1 MAPEAAARPTRAEL
15 RLAAREQ
22 SRAQRRDAAKAA
34 TRTALLR
41 VALPSVAAL
50 GVAAAA
56 AVTVQ
61 GEADQQRAQ
70 AAGRVPEQATA
81 ADAPDGAQTGAA
93 QTGAAQAAQQALA
106 AGEADQTAS
115 RGDARQPL
123 AGTQDGAAD
132 PAGRNG
138 PNGQPSAQTAATDQP
153 PAPQRPAIS
162 MPVAQHGVG
171 EAFGAA
177 GTHWAKRHTGIDF
190 PVDGG
195 TQVMAVADGTIRTQ
209 WNPSYGYMTILKT
222 ADGTE
227 VWYCH
232 LRSYKIR
239 KGTVKAGDVIAF
251 VGSSGNSTG
260 PHLHLEIRPA
270 GGGAPVDPLPW
281 FLAQGLDP
289 R

>member
-1 MAPEAAARPTRAEL
+1 MAPDAAARPTRAEL
-15 RLAAREQ
+15 RVAAREQ
-22 SRAQRRDAAKAA
+22 VRAQRRGAAKAA

-50 GVAAAA
+50 GVAGAA

-70 AAGRVPEQATA
+70 AAGRAPEQAAEAPGTA
-81 ADAPDGAQTGAA
+81 PARA
-93 QTGAAQAAQQALA
+93 AAQQALA
-106 AGEADQTAS
+106 AGEADQAS
-115 RGDARQPL
+115 RGDARTPFS
-123 AGTQDGAAD
+123 GTQPVGTAGGPPVAEDG
-132 PAGRNG
+132 
-138 PNGQPSAQTAATDQP
+138 
-153 PAPQRPAIS
+153 PAPAPALPKVS
-162 MPVAQHGVG
+162 LPVAQRGLG
-171 EAFGAA
+171 EMFGAS
-177 GTHWAKRHTGIDF
+177 GTHWAARHTGIDF

-195 TQVMAVADGTIRTQ
+195 TQVMAVSDGTIRTQ
-209 WNPSYGYMTILKT
+209 WNPSYGYMSILKM

-227 VWYCH
+227 AWYCH

-260 PHLHLEIRPA
+260 PHLHFEIRPA

-281 FLAQGLDP
+281 FLAQGVDP

>member
-22 SRAQRRDAAKAA
+22 SRSQRRDAARAA

-70 AAGRVPEQATA
+70 AAGRVPEQAGA
-81 ADAPDGAQTGAA
+81 VDAPDTAHAE
-93 QTGAAQAAQQALA
+93 AAQAAQQALA
-106 AGEADQTAS
+106 AGAADQAS
-115 RGDARQPL
+115 RGDARQALSATQGAPDATGQAAQAAQ
-123 AGTQDGAAD
+123 AGPAA
-132 PAGRNG
+132 
-138 PNGQPSAQTAATDQP
+138 AQAAATDQAP
-153 PAPQRPAIS
+153 PAPARPTIS
-162 MPVAQHGVG
+162 MPVAEHGIG

-195 TQVMAVADGTIRTQ
+195 TPVMAVTDGTIRTQ

-227 VWYCH
+227 AWYCH

-260 PHLHLEIRPA
+260 PHLHFEIRPA

>member
-1 MAPEAAARPTRAEL
+1 MAPDAAARPTRAEL
-15 RLAAREQ
+15 RVAAREQ
-22 SRAQRRDAAKAA
+22 SRAQRRGAAKAA

-50 GVAAAA
+50 GVAGAAA
-56 AVTVQ
+56 ATVQ

-70 AAGRVPEQATA
+70 AAGRAPELA
-81 ADAPDGAQTGAA
+81 AEAPGSAPARA
-93 QTGAAQAAQQALA
+93 AAQQALA
-106 AGEADQTAS
+106 AGEADQAS
-115 RGDARQPL
+115 RGDARTPLSATQPVD
-123 AGTQDGAAD
+123 AGAGPPGAEDG
-132 PAGRNG
+132 
-138 PNGQPSAQTAATDQP
+138 
-153 PAPQRPAIS
+153 PAPAPALPKVS
-162 MPVAQHGVG
+162 LPVAQRGLG
-171 EAFGAA
+171 EMFGAS
-177 GTHWAKRHTGIDF
+177 GTHWAARHTGIDF

-195 TQVMAVADGTIRTQ
+195 TQVLAVTDGTIRTQ
-209 WNPSYGYMTILKT
+209 WNPSYGYMSILKM

-227 VWYCH
+227 AWYCH

-260 PHLHLEIRPA
+260 PHLHFEIRPA

-281 FLAQGLDP
+281 FLAQGVDP

>member
-22 SRAQRRDAAKAA
+22 SRSQRRDAAKAA

-70 AAGRVPEQATA
+70 AAGLVPQQITA
-81 ADAPDGAQTGAA
+81 ADAPDNAPAE
-93 QTGAAQAAQQALA
+93 AAQAAQQALA
-106 AGEADQTAS
+106 AGDAAQAS

-123 AGTQDGAAD
+123 AGTQGTPDAGQDGQSGQAGQQAA
-132 PAGRNG
+132 
-138 PNGQPSAQTAATDQP
+138 QAATTDQP
-153 PAPQRPAIS
+153 PAPARPTVS
-162 MPVAQHGVG
+162 MPVAQHGIG

-222 ADGTE
+222 SDGTE

>member
-1 MAPEAAARPTRAEL
+1 MAPEAAPRPTRAEL
-15 RLAAREQ
+15 RVAAREQ

-70 AAGRVPEQATA
+70 AAGRIPEQTA
-81 ADAPDGAQTGAA
+81 AAGAA
-93 QTGAAQAAQQALA
+93 DNAQAAQAAQAAQQALA
-106 AGEADQTAS
+106 SGGGAQAS
-115 RGDARQPL
+115 RSDARQPL
-123 AGTQDGAAD
+123 TGTQGGAD
-132 PAGRNG
+132 PAG
-138 PNGQPSAQTAATDQP
+138 QPAAQVTTTDQAP
-153 PAPQRPAIS
+153 PERPRIA
-162 MPVAQHGVG
+162 MPVAQHGLG
-171 EAFGAA
+171 EVFGAA
-177 GTHWAKRHTGIDF
+177 GTHWSKRHTGIDF

-195 TQVMAVADGTIRTQ
+195 SAVMAVTDGTIRTQ
-209 WNPSYGYMTILKT
+209 WNPSYGYMTILKM

-227 VWYCH
+227 AWYCH

-260 PHLHLEIRPA
+260 PHLHFEIRPA
-270 GGGAPVDPLPW
+270 DGGAPVDPLPW

>member
-22 SRAQRRDAAKAA
+22 SRSQRRDAAKAA

-81 ADAPDGAQTGAA
+81 ADSPDAA
-93 QTGAAQAAQQALA
+93 HSEAAQAAQQALA
-106 AGEADQTAS
+106 AGETAQAS

-123 AGTQDGAAD
+123 AGTQGTPD
-132 PAGRNG
+132 AGQ
-138 PNGQPSAQTAATDQP
+138 NGQNGQGGQTGQPVAQANTTTPDQA
-153 PAPQRPAIS
+153 PAPARPAIA
-162 MPVAQHGVG
+162 MPVAQHGLG
-171 EAFGAA
+171 EVFGAA
-177 GTHWAKRHTGIDF
+177 GTHWAKRHTGVDF

-239 KGTVKAGDVIAF
+239 KGTVKAGDLIAF

-270 GGGAPVDPLPW
+270 DGGAPVDPLPW

>member
-1 MAPEAAARPTRAEL
+1 MAPEAAPRPTRAEL
-15 RLAAREQ
+15 RVAAREQ
-22 SRAQRRDAAKAA
+22 SRAQRRGAAKAA

-61 GEADQQRAQ
+61 GEADQQRAE
-70 AAGRVPEQATA
+70 AAGRIPEQTTA
-81 ADAPDGAQTGAA
+81 AGAA
-93 QTGAAQAAQQALA
+93 DNAGAPHTEAAQAAQQALA
-106 AGEADQTAS
+106 AGDAAQAS

-123 AGTQDGAAD
+123 SASQGGADSAG
-132 PAGRNG
+132 
-138 PNGQPSAQTAATDQP
+138 QTADQAP
-153 PAPQRPAIS
+153 PERPKIS
-162 MPVAQHGVG
+162 MPVALHGLG
-171 EAFGAA
+171 ETFGAA

-195 TQVMAVADGTIRTQ
+195 TAVMAVTDGTIRTQ
-209 WNPSYGYMTILKT
+209 WNPSYGYMTILKM

-227 VWYCH
+227 AWYCH

-239 KGTVKAGDVIAF
+239 KGTVKAGDVIAY

-260 PHLHLEIRPA
+260 PHLHFEIRPA

-281 FLAQGLDP
+281 FLTHGLDP